1 VADCVAFRKKHE
13 VIANQVRLILQSGG
27 KPRTISGGKPRTKR
41 KNQAGK
47 CKNRSNIGGNQS

>member
-1 VADCVAFRKKHE
+1 